1 MTDYLRKMGKGL
13 RIVSAVALM
22 LMAIPFILGFII
34 LAVDGVCHWSSYRDN
49 IDIHGLASLMLIG
62 LFCVCACYL
71 ALRLWR
77 GTLSP
82 NAVTVIPARFI
93 QVFGVFFM
101 AAVIFNAYRRNIR
114 ATSIIEA
121 VLVATAMIFVNR
133 HVARRERR
141 PDDHQAC
148 DSQQKT

>member
-1 MTDYLRKMGKGL
+1 MGKGL

-22 LMAIPFILGFII
+22 LMATPFVLWFII
-34 LAVDGVCHWSSYRDN
+34 LAVDGVRHWSSYRDN
-49 IDIHGLASLMLIG
+49 IDIHGLAILMLIG

-82 NAVTVIPARFI
+82 NAVTVLPARFI
-93 QVFGVFFM
+93 QVFGVLFL
-101 AAVIFNAYRRNIR
+101 AAVVFEAYRGDIR

-121 VLVATAMIFVNR
+121 VLVASAMIFVNR
-133 HVARRERR
+133 HIARRKRR
-141 PDDHQAC
+141 QDDHPAC
-148 DSQQKT
+148 DSQQTT